1 MERLKDQWTR
11 KMKYSPT
18 PIAPSKMTSRFY
30 GKFTKLSKFGTQK
43 ELAWNRKGTCTGV
56 YSMKTKRAVLLEKME
71 DFIMYFN
78 AIAKVISDRTGCD
91 ISAVKP
97 ESTFV
102 ELGIDSLDVVELLMN
117 LEDELGF
124 EIELD
129 QAVNTVD
136 DLDKFIQS
144 KQG

>member
-1 MERLKDQWTR
+1 
-11 KMKYSPT
+11 
-18 PIAPSKMTSRFY
+18 
-30 GKFTKLSKFGTQK
+30 
-43 ELAWNRKGTCTGV
+43 
-56 YSMKTKRAVLLEKME
+56 
-71 DFIMYFN
+71 MYFN
-78 AIAKVISDRTGCD
+78 AIAKVIAERTGCD

-97 ESTFV
+97 ESTFT
-102 ELGIDSLDVVELLMN
+102 ELGIDSLDTVELLMN
-117 LEDELGF
+117 LEDDLGI